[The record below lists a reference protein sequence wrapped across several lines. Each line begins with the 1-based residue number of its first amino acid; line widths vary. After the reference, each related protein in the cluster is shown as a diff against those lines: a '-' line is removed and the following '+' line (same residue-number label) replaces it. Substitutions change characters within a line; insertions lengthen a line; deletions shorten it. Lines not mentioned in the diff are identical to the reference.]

1 MTQNNLRTLLD
12 AANPQPRRLV
22 IHGDPSYETARR
34 LAKCRMPRISAEASQ
49 QMAEKAKHDA
59 VVNLFV
65 IRPKQSGYASVAEA
79 TAAAIKNPDSTAILI
94 EEGESPNDHDD
105 SVIANALADELVKHH
120 DAIFT
125 DVGELADYL
134 DEIDQEETP

>member
-1 MTQNNLRTLLD
+1 
-12 AANPQPRRLV
+12 
-22 IHGDPSYETARR
+22 
-34 LAKCRMPRISAEASQ
+34 MPRISAEASQ

-94 EEGESPNDHDD
+94 EEGESPSDHDD

-134 DEIDQEETP
+134 DEIDQEETT